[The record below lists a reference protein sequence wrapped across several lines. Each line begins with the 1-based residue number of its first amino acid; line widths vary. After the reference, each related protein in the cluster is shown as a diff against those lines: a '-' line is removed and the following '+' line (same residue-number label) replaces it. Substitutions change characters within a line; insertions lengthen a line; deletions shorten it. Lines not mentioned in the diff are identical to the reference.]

1 MSQAKSGTGRSAG
14 TRWRLR
20 RLADATGRFAMVA
33 VDQRPPIEQV
43 VRAAR
48 GEDAHRRED
57 VSAIK
62 RLLIEEL
69 GDLSTAV
76 LADPLIAYP
85 DAVDALP
92 SDRGLIVTLEHAVYD
107 EGPGGRR
114 SEAIP
119 DWTVEKI
126 ARMGG
131 DGVKVLAWYRP
142 DASPGVREH
151 QERFVAEVGEACR
164 RHDLPFVF
172 ELLVYPF
179 AASAGTGDS
188 YAEDSGKRAEAVI
201 ESVERFAAPEF
212 HVDLFKL
219 ESPVPAAELPDP
231 DGPGADVVQAHFD
244 ALDRAAGRP
253 WVMLSAGATK
263 DAFRHVLSYAYRAG
277 ASGFLAGRAIW
288 WDAVQHFP
296 DVEACRRALQ
306 ADGRPYLSDLVAK
319 TAAEARPWTEHPG
332 AGPDPLVPELAGPDF
347 ARDYCGRPD
356 TAQEM
361 TA

>member
-1 MSQAKSGTGRSAG
+1 MTARSAG

-20 RLADATGRFAMVA
+20 RLADATRRFAMVA

-43 VRAAR
+43 ARRAR
-48 GEDAHRRED
+48 GEDTHRRED

-62 RLLIEEL
+62 RLLVEEL

-85 DAVDALP
+85 DAVDVLP

-107 EGPGGRR
+107 ETPGGRR
-114 SEAIP
+114 SSVIP
-119 DWTVEKI
+119 GWTVGKI
-126 ARMGG
+126 SRMGG

-142 DASPGVREH
+142 DASPEVREH
-151 QERFVAEVGEACR
+151 QERFVAEIGAACR

-179 AASAGTGDS
+179 AAAAGAGDS

-201 ESVERFAAPEF
+201 ASVERFAAPEF

-219 ESPVPAAELPDP
+219 ESPVPAADLPDP
-231 DGPGADVVQAHFD
+231 DGPDGAAVQAHFD

-253 WVMLSAGATK
+253 WVMLSAGATQ
-263 DAFRHVLSYAYRAG
+263 DAFRTVLTYAYRAG

-288 WDAVQHFP
+288 WDAVQRFP
-296 DVEACRRALQ
+296 DVEACRAALR
-306 ADGRPYLSDLVAK
+306 ADGRPYLQELIAK
-319 TAAEARPWTEHPG
+319 TALEARPWTEHPG
-332 AGPDPLVPELAGPDF
+332 VGAEPLIPEGAGPDF
-347 ARDYCGRPD
+347 ATTY
-356 TAQEM
+356 QEV
-361 TA
+361 TP